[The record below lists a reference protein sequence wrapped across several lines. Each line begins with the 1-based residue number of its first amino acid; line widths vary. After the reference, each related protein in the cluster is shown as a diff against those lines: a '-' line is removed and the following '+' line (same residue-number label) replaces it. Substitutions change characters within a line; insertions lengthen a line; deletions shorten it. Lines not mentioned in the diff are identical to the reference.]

1 MTKDMTQ
8 GNPLKLILTFAFPV
22 FWGSIFQNLY
32 SMVDSMIVGRFL
44 GVDAFAAVGSTGTI
58 TFLVFGW
65 IIGFTSGFGVLIS
78 HAFGL
83 RDQRRIRHI
92 VAMSAYLCIA
102 FAVVMTIG
110 LLCSNSLILRM
121 MNTPEKIFA
130 DTKIYIGIIYA
141 GIPFTILYN
150 MLASIARAFGD
161 SKTPVRYLI
170 ISSIL
175 NVVLDYMLIV
185 IIPMGVAGAAYATVI
200 AQAISAILCFSYEW
214 KKYNELHFR
223 REEARVSWRTIG
235 KLLSIGIPM
244 GLQFSVTAIGT
255 MIVQSSLNL
264 LGSTHIAAFSAAK
277 KIQNIVEQ
285 FYASLGAA
293 MATYAG
299 QNFGAKKYA
308 RINHGVKNCIQVE
321 VVYTVIMMVLAY
333 KILPSLVT
341 IFTEDPTGELRQI
354 AAQVFH
360 ACMWF
365 YLPLGLIF
373 IYRNV
378 LQGIGNGLVPMLGG
392 VFELFARAVI
402 VWIFFGKYQFRAI
415 CFSDPGAWVGA
426 LIPLIPFYYWYYN
439 KIVKER
445 ERVDVQR

>member
-1 MTKDMTQ
+1 MIKDMTQ

-32 SMVDSMIVGRFL
+32 SMIDSMIVGRFL

-65 IIGFTSGFGVLIS
+65 IIGLTSGFGILIS

-83 RDQRRIRHI
+83 RDQKRIRHI
-92 VAMSAYLCIA
+92 VAMSTYLCIA
-102 FAVVMTIG
+102 FAVIMTIG

-121 MNTPEKIFA
+121 MNTPEKIFE
-130 DTKIYIGIIYA
+130 DTRIYIGIIYA

-170 ISSIL
+170 VSSIL
-175 NVVLDYMLIV
+175 NVLLDYILIV

-200 AQAISAILCFSYEW
+200 AQAISAILCFNYEW
-214 KKYNELHFR
+214 KKYDELHFTKK
-223 REEARVSWRTIG
+223 EARISKKTII
-235 KLLSIGIPM
+235 KLLSIGVPM

-285 FYASLGAA
+285 FYSALGAS

-299 QNFGAKKYA
+299 QNFGAKKYD
-308 RINHGVKNCIQVE
+308 RINQGVKNCIQIE
-321 VVYTVIMMVLAY
+321 VVYTAIMMALAY

-341 IFTEDPTGELRQI
+341 IFTEDPTGVLREI

-392 VFELFARAVI
+392 IFELIARAVI
-402 VWIFFGKYQFRAI
+402 VWVFFAKYQFQAI

-426 LIPLIPFYYWYYN
+426 LIPLIPFYYWYFN
-439 KIVKER
+439 KIVKAKENAN
-445 ERVDVQR
+445 V

>member
-8 GNPLKLILTFAFPV
+8 GSPMKLILTFAFPV
-22 FWGSIFQNLY
+22 FLGSIFQNLY

-65 IIGFTSGFGVLIS
+65 IIGLTSGFGILIS
-78 HAFGL
+78 QAFGL
-83 RDQRRIRHI
+83 QDQGRIKHY
-92 VAMSAYLCIA
+92 VTMSTYLCLA

-110 LLCSNSLILRM
+110 LLAANTFILRM
-121 MNTPEKIFA
+121 MNTPEQIFT

-150 MLASIARAFGD
+150 MLAAIARAFGD
-161 SKTPVRYLI
+161 SKTPVRFLI
-170 ISSIL
+170 VSSVL
-175 NVVLDYMLIV
+175 NVILDYVLV
-185 IIPMGVAGAAYATVI
+185 VLIPMGVSGAAYATVI
-200 AQAISAILCFSYEW
+200 SQAISAILCLGYEW
-214 KKYNELHFR
+214 KTYSAIHLEKESAKF
-223 REEARVSWRTIG
+223 SWKTIG
-235 KLLSIGIPM
+235 KMLAIGIPM

-264 LGSTHIAAFSAAK
+264 LGATHIAAFSAAK

-285 FYASLGAA
+285 FYAALGAA

-299 QNFGAKKYA
+299 QNFGAKKYD
-308 RINHGVKNCIQVE
+308 RINLGVNSCIKIE
-321 VVYTVIMMVLAY
+321 LIYSAIMMVLAY
-333 KILPSLVT
+333 KLLPSLVT
-341 IFTEDPTGELRQI
+341 IFTEDPTGELRTI

-360 ACMWF
+360 ACLWF

-378 LQGIGNGLVPMLGG
+378 LQGLGNGIVPMMGG
-392 VFELFARAVI
+392 IFELIARALI
-402 VWIFFGKYQFRAI
+402 VWIFFEKYQFQAI

-426 LIPLIPFYYWYYN
+426 LIPLIPFYYWFYN
-439 KIVKER
+439 KTAKG
-445 ERVDVQR
+445 